1 MKINIKALSFTIALV
16 WAGMIFLMGVANLI
30 WPTYADGFLA
40 VVASIYP
47 GYQATPSFG
56 EVLTGTLYG
65 LVDGFIAGLI
75 LGWLYNLFVGLGG
88 APSQGQDVK

>member
-1 MKINIKALSFTIALV
+1 
-16 WAGMIFLMGVANLI
+16 MIFLMGVANLI
-30 WPTYADGFLA
+30 WPTYAAGFLE

-47 GYQATPSFG
+47 GYQATPSLG

-75 LGWLYNLFVGLGG
+75 VGWRYNLFVRASQ
-88 APSQGQDVK
+88 APN